1 MEFTKSLNGAT
12 ENTLRSGN
20 NRLDMIS
27 GRETDYFN
35 APDGESQK
43 ATAPILLTKVDNN
56 KPFTFIAKLTPQFN
70 EMYDAGALYIYWDDS
85 LWQKFAFE
93 MDEIKNTRI
102 VTVRT
107 NQTSDDNNH
116 SIIIQES
123 VYLKISSDG
132 KQIGL
137 YYSLD
142 KEIWNLA
149 RLYKNDYPAD
159 IYVGIST
166 QSPIGEGNQTTFEDL
181 SLQQISVKDFRMGV

>member
-1 MEFTKSLNGAT
+1 MEFTKSLNGAI

-20 NRLDMIS
+20 DRLDMIS

-35 APDGESQK
+35 APDGKSQK

-159 IYVGIST
+159 LYVGIST

-181 SLQQISVKDFRMGV
+181 SLKQISVKDFRMGV